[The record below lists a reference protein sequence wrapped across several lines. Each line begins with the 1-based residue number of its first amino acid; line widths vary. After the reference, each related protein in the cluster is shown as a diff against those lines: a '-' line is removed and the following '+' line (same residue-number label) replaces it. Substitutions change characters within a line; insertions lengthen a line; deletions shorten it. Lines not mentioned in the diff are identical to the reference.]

1 MGAVGVAIRPATD
14 DDIPSIRAIL
24 ASHGNDGPIV
34 HGDIVGPYLRHLI
47 AHGRTLVSVGDDE
60 GEGTEVIVGFA
71 ATIDTGRGWHLAD
84 LFVRVDRLGQ
94 GIGRP
99 LLEAVFDGAVERSTF
114 ASDDP
119 RALPLYVRA
128 GMTPLWPSLY
138 VEGTAAQLAVSSA
151 AAGPETEAAT
161 HDQLA
166 DIERAWT
173 GHDRRLDHAFW
184 ASQVDA
190 DPFTVVDAGEVAAC
204 GYARARQAS
213 AVRVLDRLVVHPEV
227 DPVAA
232 TFAALRRAAR
242 GGPVFICVQGPSPV
256 LRPLLEAGFRV
267 ADRDTYLASRDDLFD
282 PTRLIPNPGMR

>member
-1 MGAVGVAIRPATD
+1 MGAVGVAIRPATV
-14 DDIPSIRAIL
+14 DDISSIRAIL
-24 ASHGNDGPIV
+24 ATHGNDGPIV

-47 AHGRTLVSVGDDE
+47 GHGRTLVSVGDDE
-60 GEGTEVIVGFA
+60 GDSAIVGFA

-99 LLEAVFDGAVERSTF
+99 LLEAVFDGAPERSTF

-138 VEGTAAQLAVSSA
+138 VEGTAAHLAASPV

-161 HDQLA
+161 YDQVA
-166 DIERAWT
+166 DKELAWT
-173 GHDRRLDHAFW
+173 GHDRRLDHEFW

-190 DPFTVVDAGEVAAC
+190 DAFVVVDAGEVVAC

-213 AVRVLDRLVVHPEV
+213 AVRVLDRLIVRPDA

-267 ADRDTYLASRDDLFD
+267 ADRDTYLASRADLID
-282 PTRLIPNPGMR
+282 PARLIPNPGMR